1 VSDAFRFRVVRP
13 LSPARTGPVIEAQP
27 EALPDKRAVIWP
39 GTPPVGQLPS
49 HVGLARPHILGR
61 THGGLVWVEQTPPGC
76 LLADLPLPLPPTVTA
91 WVLVMVAEALDALH
105 RAGRAHGG
113 LDGHRIHLSREGQV
127 LLLGSGVELGE
138 IAQDLEVLQRL
149 YARLD
154 RHADAPPTASARA
167 FADELKR
174 RLGGHPGPPSELS
187 ERVDRASQVVPEDA
201 RRIEVVANDTSQRWA
216 IDEVG
221 FDLGPDERARGL
233 LDPWTGTGGGS
244 TGEVTSAE
252 RTGALDEFQDGSRT
266 RTSALARL
274 ARGLYADAEPVRFAI
289 AEGKA
294 SAAVRTLVADEPL
307 DALPVPDG
315 VPLSPEH
322 QPEPATRP
330 GVAVAP
336 AEDTGT
342 VPGVV
347 LGPAAHPEVTGDHT
361 NTLGRVGSEI
371 GLPILLMAVILAL
384 LAGVAAVWLF
394 SSAF

>member
-1 VSDAFRFRVVRP
+1 MSDAYRYRVVRP
-13 LSPARTGPVIEAQP
+13 LSPARTGPVIEARP
-27 EALPDKRAVIWP
+27 EDLPDSRAVIWP
-39 GTPPVGQLPS
+39 GAPPDGALPP
-49 HVGLARPHILGR
+49 HPGLARPHLLGR
-61 THGGLVWVEQTPPGC
+61 THGGLVWVEQTPAGC
-76 LLADLPLPLPPTVTA
+76 LLADLPLPLPPAITA
-91 WVLVMVAEALDALH
+91 WVLVAVAEALDALH

-113 LDGHRIHLSREGQV
+113 LDGQRIHVSRQGQV

-154 RHADAPPTASARA
+154 RHADAPAAASARA
-167 FADELKR
+167 FADEVKR
-174 RLGGHPGPPSELS
+174 RLGGHPGPPSELA
-187 ERVDRASQVVPEDA
+187 ERVDRAAQVVPEDA
-201 RRIEVVANDTSQRWA
+201 RRIEVVPLATTQRWA

-274 ARGLYADAEPVRFAI
+274 ARGLYADAEPARFAP

-294 SAAVRTLVADEPL
+294 SAAVRALIADEPL

-330 GVAVAP
+330 GVAAP
-336 AEDTGT
+336 PSEDTGT
-342 VPGVV
+342 VPGVAT
-347 LGPAAHPEVTGDHT
+347 GAPAQPEVTQDHT

-384 LAGVAAVWLF
+384 VAGVAAVWLF
-394 SSAF
+394 SWAF